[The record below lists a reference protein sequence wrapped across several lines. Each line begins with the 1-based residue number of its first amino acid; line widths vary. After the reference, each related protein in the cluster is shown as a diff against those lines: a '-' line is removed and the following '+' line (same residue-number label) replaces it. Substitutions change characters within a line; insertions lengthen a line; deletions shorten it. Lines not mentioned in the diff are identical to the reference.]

1 MNIIIYGT
9 KKCGE
14 TRKAIRFFQER
25 RIEVQF
31 RDLAE
36 KPLAEGELKNLCAGR
51 DPADLV
57 DTGSAR
63 YIKKGY
69 AFMEFDAAEEIL
81 ADNALLVTPIVRID
95 RKYWVRPVLAE
106 LPL

>member
-36 KPLAEGELKNLCAGR
+36 KPLACSI
-51 DPADLV
+51 
-57 DTGSAR
+57 TAR
-63 YIKKGY
+63 
-69 AFMEFDAAEEIL
+69 
-81 ADNALLVTPIVRID
+81 
-95 RKYWVRPVLAE
+95 
-106 LPL
+106 